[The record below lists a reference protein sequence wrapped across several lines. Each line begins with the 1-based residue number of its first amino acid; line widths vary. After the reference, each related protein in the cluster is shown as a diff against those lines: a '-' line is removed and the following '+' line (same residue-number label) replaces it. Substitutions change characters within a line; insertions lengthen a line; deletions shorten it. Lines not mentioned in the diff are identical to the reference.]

1 MKIAA
6 AQTMPQDGNIQ
17 ANMDTHLRLTLHAA
31 DNGARLIIFPEMSLI
46 GYMRESAADWAFTQD
61 DQRLQPLK
69 RLSVEKDIT
78 IIAGAPLAI
87 GNSLYIGA
95 LIISPDDTVS
105 VYTKQFLHPGEE
117 VFFESSFDYNPLLD
131 LDGEKISIAICADVN
146 NPLHPQ
152 YAHARQAGLYIA
164 GIFFEPQS
172 IDRLYRQLAD
182 YSARF
187 NMKILMA
194 NYGGPSYALDAAG
207 RSAFWNDSGE
217 LVAQLETTGEEVL
230 IVEI

>member
-1 MKIAA
+1 MYRETEILKQPGTGTPDVFGDMVINVG
-6 AQTMPQDGNIQ
+6 PQHP
-17 ANMDTHLRLTLHAA
+17 ATHGVLRIVL
-31 DNGARLIIFPEMSLI
+31 E
-46 GYMRESAADWAFTQD
+46 
-61 DQRLQPLK
+61 
-69 RLSVEKDIT
+69 
-78 IIAGAPLAI
+78 
-87 GNSLYIGA
+87 
-95 LIISPDDTVS
+95 
-105 VYTKQFLHPGEE
+105 
-117 VFFESSFDYNPLLD
+117 

-152 YAHARQAGLYIA
+152 YARARQAGLYIA

-182 YSARF
+182 YSAKF

-207 RSAFWNDSGE
+207 RSAFWDDRGE